1 MAVEQGS
8 ELVKVV
14 VLLAAGVL
22 AVPLFKR
29 LGLGSVLGYL
39 AAGLAIGPFGL
50 GLFSEAG
57 TILHL
62 AELGVVMFL
71 FVIGLEMQP
80 TRLWTLRRQ
89 IFGLG
94 LLQVVV
100 CGALLTALGMGAGL
114 KPVVAFIAAMGFVL
128 SSTAIVMQL
137 LEERGDTSTPRGQRM
152 VSILLLEDLAIVPL
166 LAIVAFLAPEP
177 ADGAGVSRWVS
188 IGVALA
194 AIIGLVAVS
203 RWLLNPMFQVLAK
216 AKAREVMTAAAL
228 LVVLGAALAMQW
240 GGLSM
245 ALGAFAAGVM
255 LSESTFRHQLEADIE
270 PFRGILLGLFF
281 MGVGMSLDLKL
292 VLADWP
298 LILGGVLAYMALKGV
313 GIYAVARITK
323 SNHGDALQRTAMMAQ
338 GGEFAFVLYS
348 AAAAAGIVEANVN
361 AILTAAIII
370 SMALTP
376 LAVMSLRWLLPA
388 RPEQDMDGVESV
400 EEAQEVK
407 GSVLIIGFGRFGQIA
422 SQSLLAR
429 GIDIAIIEN
438 DTDMIRAAAQFGFK
452 VYYGDGT
459 RLDVLHASGASHAR
473 AILVCVDKKEATSR
487 IVELAKHEFPLTP
500 VLARAY
506 DRQHAIDLL
515 RSGVDFQLRETLESA
530 LAFSSEALRRLGVE
544 ETEVVEIAEDIRR
557 RDAERLQ
564 LQLCGD
570 ISSGIDL
577 MHGGRWTPAPLTRPK
592 KAGQPL
598 NEGAAE
604 AIEPA
609 TVPDVPDQPVQAA
622 GAEKPV

>member
-8 ELVKVV
+8 ELLKVV
-14 VLLAAGVL
+14 VLLGAGVL

-39 AAGLAIGPFGL
+39 AAGLAIGPFGM
-50 GLFSEAG
+50 GFFSDAG
-57 TILHL
+57 TILHV

-80 TRLWTLRRQ
+80 TRLWKLRRE

-100 CGALLTALGMGAGL
+100 CGALLTGVGAAAGL
-114 KPVVAFIAAMGFVL
+114 KLPVAFIAAMGFVL

-137 LEERGDTSTPRGQRM
+137 LDERGDTSTPRGQRM

-166 LAIVAFLAPEP
+166 LAIVAFMAP
-177 ADGAGVSRWVS
+177 ATSGGVSRWVT
-188 IGVALA
+188 IGAALA
-194 AIIGLVAVS
+194 AIVGLVAVS
-203 RWLLNPMFQVLAK
+203 RWLLNPLFRILAR
-216 AKAREVMTAAAL
+216 AHAREVMTAAAL
-228 LVVLGAALAMQW
+228 LVVLGSALAMQW

-245 ALGAFAAGVM
+245 AMGAFAAGVM

-281 MGVGMSLDLKL
+281 MGVGMSLDIPL

-298 LILGGVLAYMALKGV
+298 LILGGVLAYMVFKGL
-313 GIYAVARITK
+313 GIYAVARVTK
-323 SNHGDALQRTAMMAQ
+323 SSHGDALQRTALMAQ

-348 AAAAAGIVEANVN
+348 AAAAAGIVDASVN
-361 AILTAAIII
+361 AILTAVIII

-376 LAVMSLRWLLPA
+376 LAVFALRWVTPA
-388 RPEQDMDGVESV
+388 EGEPDLDGIESA
-400 EEAQEVK
+400 EEAREIK

-422 SQSLLAR
+422 SQALLAR
-429 GIDIAIIEN
+429 GIDIALIEN
-438 DTDMIRAAAQFGFK
+438 DTDMIRSAARFGFK

-459 RLDVLHASGASHAR
+459 RMDVLHASGASHAR
-473 AILVCVDKKEATSR
+473 AILVCVDNREATTR

-500 VLARAY
+500 ILARSY
-506 DRQHAIDLL
+506 DRQHAIELI
-515 RSGVDFQLRETLESA
+515 RHGVDYQMRETFESA
-530 LAFSSEALRRLGVE
+530 MAFSSEALRQLGVADA
-544 ETEVVEIAEDIRR
+544 EVAEIAADIRR

-577 MHGGRWTPAPLTRPK
+577 MHGGRWTPTPLTRPK
-592 KAGQPL
+592 QAGKAL
-598 NEGAAE
+598 NEEAAE
-604 AIEPA
+604 VIEE
-609 TVPDVPDQPVQAA
+609 VPPSSPPSPPDPRAP
-622 GAEKPV
+622 GPG

>member
-8 ELVKVV
+8 ELVKAV
-14 VLLAAGVL
+14 VLLTAGVL

-50 GLFSEAG
+50 RLFSEAG

-80 TRLWTLRRQ
+80 TLLWTLRRQ

-94 LLQVVV
+94 LMQVVV
-100 CGALLTALGMGAGL
+100 CGALLTALGVLAGL

-137 LEERGDTSTPRGQRM
+137 LDERGDTSTPRGQRM

-166 LAIVAFLAPEP
+166 LAIVAFLAP
-177 ADGAGVSRWVS
+177 AANDGAEVSRWVS
-188 IGVALA
+188 IGAALA
-194 AIIGLVAVS
+194 AIVGLVAVS
-203 RWLLNPMFQVLAK
+203 RWLLNPLFRVLARS
-216 AKAREVMTAAAL
+216 KAREVMTAAAL

-281 MGVGMSLDLKL
+281 MGVGMSLDLQL

-298 LILGGVLAYMALKGV
+298 LILGGVLAYMAFKGMGV
-313 GIYAVARITK
+313 YAVARLTR
-323 SNHGDALQRTAMMAQ
+323 SSHGEALQRTAMMAQ

-348 AAAAAGIVEANVN
+348 AAAAAGIVQASVN
-361 AILTAAIII
+361 AMLTAAIII

-376 LAVMSLRWLLPA
+376 LAVYALRWVLPDKPA
-388 RPEQDMDGVESV
+388 PDMDGVDV
-400 EEAQEVK
+400 ARDLR

-438 DTDMIRAAAQFGFK
+438 DTGMIRAAAQFGFK

-459 RLDVLHASGASHAR
+459 RLDVLHASGAGHAR

-487 IVELAKHEFPLTP
+487 IVELARHAFPLTP

-506 DRQHAIDLL
+506 DRQHAIELIRL
-515 RSGVDFQLRETLESA
+515 GVDYQLRETLESA
-530 LAFSSEALRRLGVE
+530 LAFSSAALRQLGVQE
-544 ETEVVEIAEDIRR
+544 AEVAEVAEDIRR

-592 KAGQPL
+592 QSGKAL
-598 NEGAAE
+598 NEQAAQALAPGGPGAPGGRP
-604 AIEPA
+604 EPA
-609 TVPDVPDQPVQAA
+609 A
-622 GAEKPV
+622 GDATRD

>member
-94 LLQVVV
+94 LAQVVV

-166 LAIVAFLAPEP
+166 LAIVAFLAPD
-177 ADGAGVSRWVS
+177 ATDGSGVSRWVS

-194 AIIGLVAVS
+194 AIMGLVAVS
-203 RWLLNPMFQVLAK
+203 RWLLNPLFRVLAK

-281 MGVGMSLDLKL
+281 MGVGMSLDLTL

-298 LILGGVLAYMALKGV
+298 LILGGVLAYMAFKGL
-313 GIYAVARITK
+313 GIYTVARLTK

-348 AAAAAGIVEANVN
+348 AAAAAGIVEASVN
-361 AILTAAIII
+361 AVLTAAIII

-376 LAVMSLRWLLPA
+376 LAVLSLRWLLPDK
-388 RPEQDMDGVESV
+388 PGQDMDGVESV
-400 EEAQEVK
+400 EKAQGLK

-459 RLDVLHASGASHAR
+459 RLDVLHASGADHAR

-506 DRQHAIDLL
+506 DRQHAIELI
-515 RSGVDFQLRETLESA
+515 RFGVDYQLRETLESA
-530 LAFSSEALRRLGVE
+530 LAFSSEALRKLGVE
-544 ETEVVEIAEDIRR
+544 EVDVAEIAEDIRR

-592 KAGQPL
+592 QSGKAL
-598 NEGAAE
+598 NEQAAQALEPTGSGAAE
-604 AIEPA
+604 GPQ
-609 TVPDVPDQPVQAA
+609 VA
-622 GAEKPV
+622 GDRARPG

>member
-50 GLFSEAG
+50 GLFREAG

-94 LLQVVV
+94 LAQVVV
-100 CGALLTALGMGAGL
+100 CGALLTALGMVAGL

-166 LAIVAFLAPEP
+166 LAIVAFLAP
-177 ADGAGVSRWVS
+177 AANDGAGVSRWVS

-203 RWLLNPMFQVLAK
+203 RWLLNPLFRVLAK
-216 AKAREVMTAAAL
+216 ARAREVMTAAAL

-281 MGVGMSLDLKL
+281 MGVGMSLDLTL

-298 LILGGVLAYMALKGV
+298 LILGGVLAYMAFKGM
-313 GIYAVARITK
+313 GIYAVARLTR
-323 SNHGDALQRTAMMAQ
+323 SSHGDALQRTAMMAQ

-348 AAAAAGIVEANVN
+348 AAAAAGIVEASVN
-361 AILTAAIII
+361 AVLTAAIII

-376 LAVMSLRWLLPA
+376 LAVLALRWVMPDKPA
-388 RPEQDMDGVESV
+388 QDMNGVDV
-400 EEAQEVK
+400 AQDLR

-429 GIDIAIIEN
+429 GIDIAIIES

-459 RLDVLHASGASHAR
+459 RLDVLHASGAGHAR
-473 AILVCVDKKEATSR
+473 AILVCVDKKEATNR

-506 DRQHAIDLL
+506 DRQHAIELIRL
-515 RSGVDFQLRETLESA
+515 GVDYQLRETLESA
-530 LAFSSEALRRLGVE
+530 LAFSSAALRQLGVQE
-544 ETEVVEIAEDIRR
+544 SEVAEVAEDIRR

-577 MHGGRWTPAPLTRPK
+577 MHGGRWTPAPLTRPRQSG
-592 KAGQPL
+592 KAL
-598 NEGAAE
+598 NEQAAE
-604 AIEPA
+604 ALEPA
-609 TVPDVPDQPVQAA
+609 GA
-622 GAEKPV
+622 GAPGGVKPAGHTAQPD

>member
-1 MAVEQGS
+1 MAAEQGT

-14 VLLAAGVL
+14 ILLAAGVV

-39 AAGLAIGPFGL
+39 AAGLAIGPFGM
-50 GLFSEAG
+50 GFFSEAQ
-57 TILHL
+57 TILHV

-80 TRLWTLRRQ
+80 TRLWAMRRQ

-94 LLQVVV
+94 ILQVAA
-100 CGALLTALGMGAGL
+100 CGALLTGLGMLGGL
-114 KPVVAFIAAMGFVL
+114 KPSVSFIAAMGFVL

-137 LEERGDTSTPRGQRM
+137 LDESGDTSTPRGQRI

-166 LAIVAFLAPEP
+166 LALVAFLAPAP
-177 ADGAGVSRWVS
+177 AEAEVSRWVT

-194 AIIGLVAVS
+194 AVIGLIAVS
-203 RWLLNPMFQVLAK
+203 RWLLNPLFRVLAK
-216 AKAREVMTAAAL
+216 ANAREVMTGAAL

-245 ALGAFAAGVM
+245 AMGAFAAGVM

-281 MGVGMSLDLKL
+281 MGVGMSLDIRL

-298 LILGGVLAYMALKGV
+298 LILGGTLAYMAVKGAA
-313 GIYAVARITK
+313 IYGVARATRA
-323 SNHGDALQRTAMMAQ
+323 SHGDALQRAAMMAQ

-361 AILTAAIII
+361 AILTAAIIV

-376 LAVMSLRWLLPA
+376 LAVLSLRWLMPA
-388 RPEQDMDGVESV
+388 PDPQSMEGVEDVMAGTSPHS
-400 EEAQEVK
+400 
-407 GSVLIIGFGRFGQIA
+407 GNVLIIGFGRFGQIV

-429 GIDIAIIEN
+429 GIDVVIIEN

-452 VYYGDGT
+452 VFYGDGT

-473 AILVCVDKKEATSR
+473 AILVCVDKKETTTR
-487 IVELAKHEFPLTP
+487 IVEQLKHECPAHP
-500 VLARAY
+500 GARARLRPPAC
-506 DRQHAIDLL
+506 DCADQARGGLPDTRDL
-515 RSGVDFQLRETLESA
+515 RICIG
-530 LAFSSEALRRLGVE
+530 LRRRGTAGL
-544 ETEVVEIAEDIRR
+544 RR
-557 RDAERLQ
+557 
-564 LQLCGD
+564 
-570 ISSGIDL
+570 
-577 MHGGRWTPAPLTRPK
+577 
-592 KAGQPL
+592 
-598 NEGAAE
+598 
-604 AIEPA
+604 
-609 TVPDVPDQPVQAA
+609 
-622 GAEKPV
+622 

>member
-14 VLLAAGVL
+14 VLLAAGVF

-39 AAGLAIGPFGL
+39 AAGLAIGPFGM
-50 GLFSEAG
+50 GFFSEAG
-57 TILHL
+57 TILHV

-80 TRLWTLRRQ
+80 TRLWKLRRQ

-94 LLQVVV
+94 LAQVLV
-100 CGALLTALGMGAGL
+100 CGALLTAVGMVAGL
-114 KPVVAFIAAMGFVL
+114 KVPVAFIAAMGFVL

-137 LEERGDTSTPRGQRM
+137 LDERGDTSTPRGQRM

-166 LAIVAFLAPEP
+166 LAIVALMAPDTSE
-177 ADGAGVSRWVS
+177 GGSRWVT
-188 IGVALA
+188 IGAALA

-203 RWLLNPMFQVLAK
+203 RWLLNPLFRILAK
-216 AKAREVMTAAAL
+216 AHAREVMTAAAL
-228 LVVLGAALAMQW
+228 LVVLGSALAMQW

-245 ALGAFAAGVM
+245 AMGAFAAGVM

-281 MGVGMSLDLKL
+281 MGVGMSLDIPL

-298 LILGGVLAYMALKGV
+298 LILGGVLAYMLFKGI
-313 GIYAVARITK
+313 GIYAVARLTK
-323 SNHGDALQRTAMMAQ
+323 SSHGDALQRTALMAQ

-348 AAAAAGIVEANVN
+348 AAAAAGIVEASVN

-376 LAVMSLRWLLPA
+376 LAVFALRWVLPA
-388 RPEQDMDGVESV
+388 EAEKDMDGIESV
-400 EEAQEVK
+400 EEAGEIK

-429 GIDIAIIEN
+429 GIDIAIIED
-438 DTDMIRAAAQFGFK
+438 DTDMIRSAAQFGFK

-459 RLDVLHASGASHAR
+459 RMDVLHASGASHAR
-473 AILVCVDKKEATSR
+473 AILVCVDKKDATTR
-487 IVELAKHEFPLTP
+487 IVEQAKHEFPLTP
-500 VLARAY
+500 ILARSY
-506 DRQHAIDLL
+506 DRQHAIELIK
-515 RSGVDFQLRETLESA
+515 RGVDYQMRETFESA
-530 LAFSSEALRRLGVE
+530 MAFSSEALRQLGVPDV
-544 ETEVVEIAEDIRR
+544 EVAEIAEDIRR

-564 LQLCGD
+564 LQLAGD
-570 ISSGIDL
+570 VQSGISL

-592 KAGQPL
+592 KAGQAL
-598 NEGAAE
+598 NEEAAD
-604 AIEPA
+604 AIEEASGEAVTPA
-609 TVPDVPDQPVQAA
+609 GEAKT
-622 GAEKPV
+622 G

>member
-80 TRLWTLRRQ
+80 TRLWKLRRQ

-94 LLQVVV
+94 LAQVVV
-100 CGALLTALGMGAGL
+100 CGALLTALGLVAGL

-166 LAIVAFLAPEP
+166 LAIVAFLAPS
-177 ADGAGVSRWVS
+177 ASDGTGVSRWVS
-188 IGVALA
+188 LGVALA

-203 RWLLNPMFQVLAK
+203 RWLLNPLFRVLAK

-298 LILGGVLAYMALKGV
+298 LILGGVLAYMAFKGM
-313 GIYAVARITK
+313 GIYAVARLTR
-323 SNHGDALQRTAMMAQ
+323 SSHGDALQRTAMMAQ

-348 AAAAAGIVEANVN
+348 AAAAAGIVEASVN
-361 AILTAAIII
+361 AVLTAAIII

-388 RPEQDMDGVESV
+388 KPEQDMDGVESV
-400 EEAQEVK
+400 EDAQDVK

-459 RLDVLHASGASHAR
+459 RLDVLHASGAGHAR

-487 IVELAKHEFPLTP
+487 IVELAKHEFALTP

-506 DRQHAIDLL
+506 DRQHAIELIRL
-515 RSGVDFQLRETLESA
+515 GVDYQLRETLESA
-530 LAFSSEALRRLGVE
+530 LAFSSAALRQLGVQE
-544 ETEVVEIAEDIRR
+544 AEIAEVAEDIRR

-592 KAGQPL
+592 HSGQAL
-598 NEGAAE
+598 NAQAAE
-604 AIEPA
+604 ALGPA
-609 TVPDVPDQPVQAA
+609 SSHPTDAPQPDTDDARP
-622 GAEKPV
+622 G

>member
-14 VLLAAGVL
+14 VLLGAGVL

-50 GLFSEAG
+50 GFFTEAA
-57 TILHL
+57 TILHV

-80 TRLWTLRRQ
+80 TRLWKLRRE

-94 LLQVVV
+94 LAQVVV
-100 CGALLTALGMGAGL
+100 CGALLTLVGVAAGL
-114 KPVVAFIAAMGFVL
+114 KLPVAFIAAMGFVL

-137 LEERGDTSTPRGQRM
+137 LDERGDTSTPRGQRM

-166 LAIVAFLAPEP
+166 LAIVAFMAPDT
-177 ADGAGVSRWVS
+177 ADGVSRWVT
-188 IGVALA
+188 IGAALA
-194 AIIGLVAVS
+194 AIVGLVAVS
-203 RWLLNPMFQVLAK
+203 RWLLNPLFRILAK
-216 AKAREVMTAAAL
+216 AHAREVMTAAAL
-228 LVVLGAALAMQW
+228 LVVLGSALAMQW

-245 ALGAFAAGVM
+245 AMGAFAAGVM

-281 MGVGMSLDLKL
+281 MGVGMSLDIPL

-298 LILGGVLAYMALKGV
+298 LILGGVLAYMLFKGV
-313 GIYAVARITK
+313 GIYAVARVTK
-323 SNHGDALQRTAMMAQ
+323 SSHGDALQRTAMMAQ

-348 AAAAAGIVEANVN
+348 AAASAGIVQANVN
-361 AILTAAIII
+361 AVLTAAIII

-376 LAVMSLRWLLPA
+376 LAVFALRWVMPA
-388 RPEQDMDGVESV
+388 EPELDMDGIESV
-400 EEAQEVK
+400 EEAREIK

-429 GIDIAIIEN
+429 GIDIAIIES
-438 DTDMIRAAAQFGFK
+438 DTDMIRSAAQFGFK

-459 RLDVLHASGASHAR
+459 RMDVLHASGASHAR
-473 AILVCVDKKEATSR
+473 AILVCVDKKEATTR
-487 IVELAKHEFPLTP
+487 IVELAKREFPLTP
-500 VLARAY
+500 ILARSY
-506 DRQHAIDLL
+506 DRQHAIELI
-515 RSGVDFQLRETLESA
+515 RHGVDYQMRETFESA
-530 LAFSSEALRRLGVE
+530 LAFSSAALRQLGVLDA
-544 ETEVVEIAEDIRR
+544 EVLEIAEDIRR

-564 LQLCGD
+564 LQLAGD
-570 ISSGIDL
+570 IQSGITL
-577 MHGGRWTPAPLTRPK
+577 MHGGRWTPTPLTKPK
-592 KAGQPL
+592 KTGKPL
-598 NEGAAE
+598 NEEAADAME
-604 AIEPA
+604 DPPGSAAPPAEP
-609 TVPDVPDQPVQAA
+609 PDPR
-622 GAEKPV
+622 